1 MAERRMA
8 ITEILPGVYHWTARH
23 PKHGFMVSSYW
34 LEDGGVAIDPL
45 LPEPPPG
52 GIEWFEQRGTPPV
65 AVVLCNRH
73 HYRDSGAFNE
83 RFNCPIIVPR
93 PGLHEFSHGEQVTP
107 YDPGDLLPGG
117 VLAVEVGALSPD
129 DGGLY
134 LEPLRALWLADTV
147 VRGYTSDSRPG
158 FVLDSLMDDPP
169 KTKRGLLRALASV
182 LDSHEVENVLLA
194 HGEPMIGDGGARLR
208 ELIAAG
214 GRTADSAFA

>member
-1 MAERRMA
+1 MG
-8 ITEILPGVYHWTARH
+8 ITEILPGVFHWTARH

-45 LPEPPPG
+45 LPEA
-52 GIEWFEQRGTPPV
+52 GIEWFEQRRTQPA

-73 HYRDSGAFNE
+73 HYRDSGAFNH
-83 RFNCPIIVPR
+83 RFNCPIVVPR
-93 PGLHEFSHGEQVTP
+93 AGLHEFTHGEPVIA

-117 VLAVEVGALSPD
+117 LLAVEVGALSPD

-147 VRGYTSDSRPG
+147 VRGYTPESQPG

-169 KTKRGLLRALASV
+169 KTKRELLRALASV
-182 LDSHEVENVLLA
+182 LDSHEVEHVLLA
-194 HGEPMIGDGGARLR
+194 HGAPMLGDGDARLQ